1 MKISVVLPN
10 YNGLN
15 LLKKNF
21 SVLVEILRKESYQY
35 ELIVVDDASDDSSA
49 EWLRD
54 WILENDENNIKI
66 IVNSKNHGFSYTAN
80 RGAQVSSGDYIVFLN
95 TDVVPKNNFIKNS
108 LNHFKDST
116 VFAVGFM
123 DESREDDSVILR
135 GRAIGWW
142 SKGLYFHKRASVDSN
157 DTAWVSAG
165 SGIFRRSMF
174 EELHGFDEIFDPF
187 YWEDIDLSYRA
198 KMKGYKLIFE
208 PRSIVVHEHQKG
220 AILIKYS
227 RSEIK
232 KISYRNQF
240 LFVWKN
246 VSLSQLTAHI
256 VWLPYHI
263 GKAIL
268 RKDREFIKGFLW
280 ATARFIRKKFLS
292 L

>member
-1 MKISVVLPN
+1 MKISVIVPN

-21 SVLVEILRKESYQY
+21 PSLVEVLKDELYQY
-35 ELIVVDDASDDSSA
+35 ELIVVDDASNDFSI
-49 EWLRD
+49 EWLKQ
-54 WILENDENNIKI
+54 WVEKNGENNIKI
-66 IVNSKNHGFSYTAN
+66 LLNKTNHGFSYTVN
-80 RGAQVSSGDYIVFLN
+80 KGAHASSGDYLVFLN
-95 TDVVPKNNFIKNS
+95 TDVLPKQNFLQNS
-108 LNHFKDST
+108 LCHFKDSS

-123 DESREDDSVILR
+123 DESRDDGSVILR

-142 SKGLYFHKRASVDSN
+142 SKGLYFHKRAPIDAS

-165 SGIFRRSMF
+165 SGIFRRTYF
-174 EELHGFDEIFDPF
+174 FKLKGFDEIFDPF

-220 AILIKYS
+220 AILTKYS

-232 KISYRNQF
+232 KVSYRNQF

-246 VSLSQLTAHI
+246 ASLFQLISHI

-268 RKDREFIKGFLW
+268 RKDKEFIKGFFW
-280 ATARFIRKKFLS
+280 GITRFIRKKFLS